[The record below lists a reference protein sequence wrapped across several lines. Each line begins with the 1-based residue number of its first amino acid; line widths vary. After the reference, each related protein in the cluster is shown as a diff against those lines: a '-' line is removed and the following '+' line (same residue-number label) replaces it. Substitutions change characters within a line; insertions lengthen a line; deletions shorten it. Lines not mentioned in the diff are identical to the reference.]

1 MSDRMERRFFISDR
15 SSRSQTYGRNQ
26 KRSVLISKYSDAESR
41 STSSDVSTR
50 AHGVMLKKP
59 MGAEVL
65 V

>member
-1 MSDRMERRFFISDR
+1 MSDTMERRFFISDR

-41 STSSDVSTR
+41 SILSDVSAR
-50 AHGVMLKKP
+50 AHSAMLKNFI
-59 MGAEVL
+59 GAEVL